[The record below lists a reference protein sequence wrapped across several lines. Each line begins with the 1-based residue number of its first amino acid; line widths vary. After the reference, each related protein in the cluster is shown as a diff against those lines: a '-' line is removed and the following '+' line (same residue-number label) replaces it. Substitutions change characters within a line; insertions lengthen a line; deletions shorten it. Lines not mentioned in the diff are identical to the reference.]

1 MSFYVFASCFKT
13 VASKPELVLAA
24 HEGVVSVL
32 QRSPFFKDI
41 LLSIGGWTFA
51 IWKEGV
57 SVSSIAKNYIFTLVF
72 CVCVVV

>member
-1 MSFYVFASCFKT
+1 MYFPSFSQTA
-13 VASKPELVLAA
+13 ASKPELVLAA
-24 HEGVVSVL
+24 HEGLVCFL

-57 SVSSIAKNYIFTLVF
+57 SVNCFLSLVVSI
-72 CVCVVV
+72 